1 MSNKA
6 GMGTYLVS
14 AIASAWSGMTVM
26 NLSTDNQARHLAAI
40 LFAIAVVL
48 VIIGVAV
55 NVKRAMDA
63 GCEMKSDEP
72 KQPTFLQPHEETL
85 QSPILPNTANQA
97 EQSVLDAI
105 RRKVTEYQD
114 MGDIGFWRSRLYGE
128 GDCLVS
134 YELELNEVRKNLKDV
149 GCYEDGEYQICVS
162 SQSYGKS
169 EYLSKARNRHY
180 SAYFNEKCNLIIKK
194 SLQVGLSKSQAEVI
208 VLSDYMLEELG
219 IRLSREYIALKLKE
233 VELRYHMAR
242 IKEEQKQKEI
252 EERKAQKDYERAMRD
267 AVKNEEKTREQ
278 LEKQREALERAAS
291 EAEKTKLQE
300 QVSAL
305 EVRLQEALAMKER
318 AMSMAQQTRTG
329 YVYVISNVRSFG
341 EGIYKIGMTRRLDP
355 MDRVREL
362 GDASVPFPFEVHYMI
377 YTDDAPKLEA
387 ELHQRFAE
395 FKMNSDN
402 YRKEFFRVSLT
413 EIEMALK
420 DFGMLE

>member
-1 MSNKA
+1 MKNKA
-6 GMGTYLVS
+6 GMNTYLVS
-14 AIASAWSGMTVM
+14 AIASAWLGMTVM
-26 NLSTDNQARHLAAI
+26 NLSEDNQARHLAAI

-55 NVKRAMDA
+55 NVKRSIDSAYDA
-63 GCEMKSDEP
+63 KSDEP
-72 KQPTFLQPHEETL
+72 KLPTSMQPHEETL
-85 QSPILPNTANQA
+85 QSPILPKTANQA
-97 EQSVLDAI
+97 ERAVLDAI
-105 RRKVTEYQD
+105 RRKITEYQD
-114 MGDIGFWRSRLYGE
+114 MGEVGIWRSRLYGE
-128 GDCLVS
+128 GDYLVS
-134 YELELNEVRKNLKDV
+134 YEFELVAVRKNLKDI
-149 GCYEDGEYQICVS
+149 GRYEDGEYQACVS
-162 SQSYGKS
+162 AVGYGKD
-169 EYLSKARNRHY
+169 EFLSRARNRHY

-242 IKEEQKQKEI
+242 IKEEQKQQEV
-252 EERKAQKDYERAMRD
+252 EERKAHKDYELAMRD
-267 AVKNEEKTREQ
+267 AAKNEEKAREQ

-291 EAEKTKLQE
+291 EAEKAKLQE

-402 YRKEFFRVSLT
+402 YRKEFFKVP
-413 EIEMALK
+413 IEDIESVLK
-420 DFGMLE
+420 ELHVI

>member
-1 MSNKA
+1 MSNKS
-6 GMGTYLVS
+6 GMGTYLIS
-14 AIASAWSGMTVM
+14 AIASAWLGMTVM
-26 NLSTDNQARHLAAI
+26 NLSTDNQARHLAAM

-55 NVKRAMDA
+55 NVKRSIDSAYDA
-63 GCEMKSDEP
+63 KSDEP
-72 KQPTFLQPHEETL
+72 KLPTSMQPHEETL
-85 QSPILPNTANQA
+85 QSPILPKTANQA
-97 EQSVLDAI
+97 ERAVLDAI

-114 MGDIGFWRSRLYGE
+114 MGEVGIWRSRLYGE
-128 GDCLVS
+128 GDYLVS
-134 YELELNEVRKNLKDV
+134 YEFELVAVRKNLKDI
-149 GCYEDGEYQICVS
+149 GRYEDGEYQACVS
-162 SQSYGKS
+162 AVGYGKD
-169 EYLSKARNRHY
+169 EFLSRARNRHY

-242 IKEEQKQKEI
+242 IKEEQKQQEV
-252 EERKAQKDYERAMRD
+252 EERKAQKDYERVMRD
-267 AVKNEEKTREQ
+267 AAKNEEKAREQ

-291 EAEKTKLQE
+291 EAEKAKLQE

-305 EVRLQEALAMKER
+305 EVLLQEALAMKER

-402 YRKEFFRVSLT
+402 YRKEFFKVP
-413 EIEMALK
+413 IEDIESVLK
-420 DFGMLE
+420 GLEVI

>member
-1 MSNKA
+1 
-6 GMGTYLVS
+6 MGTYLVS
-14 AIASAWSGMTVM
+14 AIASAWSGMTVL
-26 NLSTDNQARHLAAI
+26 NISEDNQARHLAAI

-55 NVKRAMDA
+55 NVKRSIDSVYDA
-63 GCEMKSDEP
+63 KSDEP
-72 KQPTFLQPHEETL
+72 KQPTFVQPHEETL
-85 QSPILPNTANQA
+85 QTPILPKTANQA
-97 EQSVLDAI
+97 ERSVLDAI

-114 MGDIGFWRSRLYGE
+114 MGEVGIWRSRLYGE
-128 GDCLVS
+128 GDYLVS
-134 YELELNEVRKNLKDV
+134 YEFELVAVRKNLKDI
-149 GCYEDGEYQICVS
+149 GRYEDGEYQACVS
-162 SQSYGKS
+162 AVGYGRD
-169 EYLSKARNRHY
+169 EFLSKSRNRHY

-267 AVKNEEKTREQ
+267 AAKNEEKAREQ

-291 EAEKTKLQE
+291 EAEKSKLQE

-402 YRKEFFRVSLT
+402 YRKEFFKVP
-413 EIEMALK
+413 IEDIESVLK
-420 DFGMLE
+420 EFEVI

>member
-1 MSNKA
+1 
-6 GMGTYLVS
+6 MGKSPKMMGYFISATVS
-14 AIASAWSGMTVM
+14 AWAGMTVL
-26 NLSTDNQARHLAAI
+26 NLSEDNQARHLAAI

-48 VIIGVAV
+48 IIIGVAV

-63 GCEMKSDEP
+63 GCETKSDEP
-72 KQPTFLQPHEETL
+72 KTPTSVQPHEETL
-85 QSPILPNTANQA
+85 QSPILPKNTNQA
-97 EQSVLDAI
+97 ERAVLDAI

-114 MGDIGFWRSRLYGE
+114 MGKVGIWRSRLYGE
-128 GDCLVS
+128 GDSLVS
-134 YELELNEVRKNLKDV
+134 YELELNAVCKNLKDV
-149 GCYEDGEYQICVS
+149 GCYEDGEYQVCVS

-180 SAYFNEKCNLIIKK
+180 SAYFNDKCNLIIKK
-194 SLQVGLSKSQAEVI
+194 SLHVGLSKSQAEVI

-252 EERKAQKDYERAMRD
+252 EERKAHKDYERAIRD
-267 AVKNEEKTREQ
+267 AAKNEEKAREQ
-278 LEKQREALERAAS
+278 LEKQREALERTAS

-305 EVRLQEALAMKER
+305 EVRLNEALAMKER

-362 GDASVPFPFEVHYMI
+362 GDASVPFSFEVHYMI

-402 YRKEFFRVSLT
+402 YRKEFFKISLE
-413 EIEMALK
+413 EIESALRE
-420 DFGMLE
+420 FGMLE